1 MNAKLKRIGK
11 VLFFGAASL
20 IAVVSVVSTA
30 WTLSGSNRWELEMDK
45 NGVQVYS
52 FKAPGSFTKQFK
64 GVTRGDYTQ
73 SQFVAALLLDN
84 HSLDNC
90 KEWIPT
96 CVGLQV
102 LEPYSE
108 QAQGDSVLW
117 TLEVL
122 PPLFAN
128 REYVIKSHAAQ
139 DPTTKVVAID
149 ILAAANKVPL
159 NDCCVRVTHIH
170 NRWQIT
176 PLDNGQVEV
185 QLVQDFSMGGFFPDF
200 LLNLA
205 NTEETYKLFHDQL
218 PALVNK
224 EKYRAARFDFIDEGE
239 KVASAL

>member
-1 MNAKLKRIGK
+1 
-11 VLFFGAASL
+11 VLLFGAASL
-20 IAVVSVVSTA
+20 IMVVYVASVA
-30 WTLSGSNRWELEMDK
+30 WTMSGSHQWELELDK
-45 NGVQVYS
+45 DGVQVYS
-52 FKAPGSFTKQFK
+52 FKAPGSFNKQFK
-64 GVTRGDYTQ
+64 GVTRGDYSQ

-90 KEWIPT
+90 KQWIPT
-96 CVGLQV
+96 CIGLQV

-108 QAQGDSVLW
+108 KAQGDSVLW
-117 TLEVL
+117 TLELL
-122 PPLFAN
+122 PPVFKN
-128 REYVIKSHAAQ
+128 REYVIKSHAEQ
-139 DPTTKVVAID
+139 HPETKVVAID

-159 NDCCVRVTHIH
+159 NDCCVRITHIH

-176 PLDNGQVEV
+176 PLDDGQVEV

-205 NTEETYKLFHDQL
+205 NAEETYKLFHDQL

-224 EKYRAARFDFIDEGE
+224 EKYRVAEFEFIDDGE